1 MSSLSAEQRSRL
13 SAAKLSALVGD
24 HTGGAPAQPHGF
36 AGGAA
41 VMVEQTAWVLIND
54 QPVTG
59 LGRALA
65 WAERQR
71 ATAVSVVADADTGVL
86 ARRAA
91 AFSLPIEVW
100 TSHGRD
106 LRAARPD
113 PVPTVVQPSA
123 AEIRAAAVLA
133 DLGVDV
139 VVEHGVVTGEVLGL
153 EMARV
158 ITVGDEVMVLP
169 GVGRNDR
176 DGHATLLADCDE
188 VARVAT
194 LARVASDITAHRS
207 GDAAD
212 RHPLGRMA
220 RERWLRRHIVGDPG
234 LVGAASLELA
244 EPTVGRN
251 SLIETAPA
259 FAAGTD
265 ADGTPVVV
273 ACSVGIDLDLVP
285 AAADVRLV
293 HEARIGRDDC
303 RLVLVTP
310 GRSLQPVIGRLSQ
323 LLVRPA
329 TVVVVNDDWY
339 RSNPSPR

>member
-1 MSSLSAEQRSRL
+1 MSSLSADQRARL
-13 SAAKLSALVGD
+13 SAAKLSALVTD
-24 HTGGAPAQPHGF
+24 HAGAAPGQPHGF
-36 AGGAA
+36 GGGAA
-41 VMVEQTAWVLIND
+41 VMVDDTAWVLIDD

-71 ATAVSVVADADTGVL
+71 AAALSVVADAGTGVL
-86 ARRAA
+86 ARRAT
-91 AFSLPIEVW
+91 AFDLPIAVW
-100 TSHGRD
+100 TSQGRQ
-106 LRAARPD
+106 LHRAEPD
-113 PVPTVVQPSA
+113 PVPAVVEPSA
-123 AEIRAAAVLA
+123 AEVAAAAVLA
-133 DLGVDV
+133 DMGVDV
-139 VVEHGVVTGEVLGL
+139 VVEHGVVTGEVRGL

-158 ITVGDEVMVLP
+158 MTVGDDVMVLP

-176 DGHATLLADCDE
+176 DGHATLLADANDA
-188 VARVAT
+188 ARMAT
-194 LARVASDITAHRS
+194 LARVAADITAHRS

-220 RERWLRRHIVGDPG
+220 RERWLRRHVVDTPE
-234 LVGAASLELA
+234 LVGAASLTFA
-244 EPTVGRN
+244 EPTVGRT
-251 SLIETAPA
+251 SLTDM
-259 FAAGTD
+259 AAAYAVGAD

-293 HEARIGRDDC
+293 HEARSGRTDC

-310 GRSLQPVIGRLSQ
+310 GRSLQPVIGRLAQ

-329 TVVVVNDDWY
+329 DMVVVDDDWY
-339 RSNPSPR
+339 RHSPPPQ